1 MPASPVRYERVPGI
15 TSRWLRGEVFIARL
29 GQTQQRLGG
38 AAAIV
43 WMVLATPANEAE
55 MLLRVQEM
63 FGDVDSFESELITQA
78 IDVLLVEQVV
88 REVRSPGVQRP
99 R

>member
-1 MPASPVRYERVPGI
+1 
-15 TSRWLRGEVFIARL
+15 VFIARL
-29 GQTQQRLGG
+29 GQAQQRLGG

-63 FGDVDSFESELITQA
+63 IADVDSFESELITQA
-78 IDVLLVEQVV
+78 IDALLVEQVV
-88 REVRSPGVQRP
+88 REVRSPGVQPP